1 MTSTGPGL
9 EPSHRETTARR
20 SPRSALVDL
29 VALAVPP
36 AAWFVHLNASYVL
49 VPPSCRAGHR
59 WFIAG
64 ATLAALAV
72 MVPAALRSLRARRSD
87 RDPEHIESF
96 LGTFGLWFAALF
108 ALATFLVGL
117 SAAVVGPCG

>member
-1 MTSTGPGL
+1 MSSPRPGL
-9 EPSHRETTARR
+9 QQPLRETTARR
-20 SPRSALVDL
+20 SPRSALIDL

-64 ATLAALAV
+64 TTLAALAV
-72 MVPAALRSLRARRSD
+72 MAPAALRSLRARQA
-87 RDPEHIESF
+87 RDPEGVHAF

-108 ALATFLVGL
+108 ALATSLVGL
-117 SAAVVGPCG
+117 SATVVGPCG